1 MITPPPLVEAK
12 PGDPITSEGW
22 NNFRQALLILY
33 DALNKSFGT
42 LTVAVKAKGEAT
54 LIENALVTV
63 VPTNGTER
71 PPRAAL
77 FVAASIDLY
86 QIQNLQP
93 GSYDLVVEAPGFAP
107 ETRGIVMD
115 EGGASQALTV
125 EMTPTEVTLTMPN
138 LFGLAVNVAIEQAN
152 TAGLVV
158 ARIIDSYGTD
168 VAPGSIPE
176 PAKTS
181 PVLNQVPEA
190 GEIVPK
196 NTPIQLH
203 ISAKVAQQVKVPNLA
218 GLTLTEAKAQLEAL
232 GLAVG
237 DTNTLGR

>member
-1 MITPPPLVEAK
+1 M
-12 PGDPITSEGW
+12 
-22 NNFRQALLILY
+22 
-33 DALNKSFGT
+33 DA
-42 LTVAVKAKGEAT
+42 A
-54 LIENALVTV
+54 
-63 VPTNGTER
+63 
-71 PPRAAL
+71 
-77 FVAASIDLY
+77 
-86 QIQNLQP
+86 
-93 GSYDLVVEAPGFAP
+93 
-107 ETRGIVMD
+107 
-115 EGGASQALTV
+115 GASQALTV

-152 TAGLVV
+152 TA
-158 ARIIDSYGTD
+158 DSWL
-168 VAPGSIPE
+168 PGSSTPMAPTLHPAATPE

-218 GLTLTEAKAQLEAL
+218 GLTMTEAKAQLEAL

>member
-22 NNFRQALLILY
+22 NNFRQAVLMLF
-33 DALNKSFGT
+33 DAFNKSVGA
-42 LTVAVKAKGEAT
+42 LTVAVKAKGEANVIDTATVT
-54 LIENALVTV
+54 L
-63 VPTNGTER
+63 VPTNGGER
-71 PPRAAL
+71 PPRAGI
-77 FVAASIDLY
+77 FVAASIGLY
-86 QIQNLQP
+86 QIQNLLP
-93 GSYDLVVEAPGFAP
+93 GAYDLVVEAPGFAI
-107 ETRGIVMD
+107 ETRSIVMD
-115 EGGASQALTV
+115 EAGAPQALTV
-125 EMTPTEVTLTMPN
+125 ELTPTEVTLTMPN
-138 LFGLAVNVAIEQAN
+138 LFGLAVNVAIEQA
-152 TAGLVV
+152 TKAGLVV

-176 PAKTS
+176 PARTS

-196 NTPIQLH
+196 NTPVQLH

-218 GLTLTEAKAQLEAL
+218 GLTLAEAKAQLEAL

>member
-42 LTVAVKAKGEAT
+42 LTVAVKAKGEAAVVDT
-54 LIENALVTV
+54 ATVTV
-63 VPTNGTER
+63 VPTNGAER

-77 FVAASIDLY
+77 FVAASIGLY
-86 QIQNLQP
+86 QIQNLLP
-93 GSYDLVVEAPGFAP
+93 GTYDLVVEAPGFAT

-115 EGGASQALTV
+115 EAGASQALTV
-125 EMTPTEVTLTMPN
+125 DMTPTEVTLTMPN
-138 LFGLAVNVAIEQAN
+138 LFGLAVNVAIEQA
-152 TAGLVV
+152 TKAGLVV

-168 VAPGSIPE
+168 VAPGSIPD
-176 PAKTS
+176 PAKAS

-196 NTPIQLH
+196 NSPVQLH

-218 GLTLTEAKAQLEAL
+218 GLTLAEAKAQLEAL
-232 GLAVG
+232 GLAIG
-237 DTNTLGR
+237 DTNTIGK

>member
-22 NNFRQALLILY
+22 NNFRQAVLMLY
-33 DALNKSFGT
+33 DAFNKSLGT
-42 LTVAVKAKGEAT
+42 LTVSVKAKGEAT
-54 LIENALVTV
+54 RIDTATVTV
-63 VPTNGTER
+63 VPPSGAER
-71 PPRAAL
+71 PPRAGL
-77 FVAASIDLY
+77 FVAASIGLY
-86 QIQNLQP
+86 QIQNLLP
-93 GSYDLVVEAPGFAP
+93 GAYDLLVEAPGFGT
-107 ETRGIVMD
+107 ETRAIIM
-115 EGGASQALTV
+115 EEAGASQALTV
-125 EMTPTEVTLTMPN
+125 EMTPTEITLTMPN
-138 LFGLAVNVAIEQAN
+138 LFGLPVNVAIEQAAK
-152 TAGLVV
+152 AGLVV

-196 NTPIQLH
+196 NTSVQLH

-218 GLTLTEAKAQLEAL
+218 GLTLAEAKAQLEAL
-232 GLAVG
+232 GLAIG
-237 DTNTLGR
+237 DTNTIGK